1 VNEPTH
7 RLSREEVQALKFA
20 VHRQLARWAKNSQ
33 LRPRQREQRAALV
46 RAVRILEDQA
56 FTDGCELRAATGSG

>member
-1 VNEPTH
+1 MNGGPTH
-7 RLSREEVQALKFA
+7 RLTREDVQALKFA
-20 VHRQLARWAKNSQ
+20 AHRQLARWAKNNQ

-56 FTDGCELRAATGSG
+56 LAEGVELRPTGER

>member
-1 VNEPTH
+1 VSEPT

-20 VHRQLARWAKNSQ
+20 AHRQLARWAKNSQ

-46 RAVRILEDQA
+46 RAVRALEDQA
-56 FTDGCELRAATGSG
+56 FADGCELCAATGNG

>member
-1 VNEPTH
+1 MNETH

-20 VHRQLARWAKNSQ
+20 AHRQLARWAKNSQ

-46 RAVRILEDQA
+46 RAVRILDDQTFA
-56 FTDGCELRAATGSG
+56 DGCELRSATA